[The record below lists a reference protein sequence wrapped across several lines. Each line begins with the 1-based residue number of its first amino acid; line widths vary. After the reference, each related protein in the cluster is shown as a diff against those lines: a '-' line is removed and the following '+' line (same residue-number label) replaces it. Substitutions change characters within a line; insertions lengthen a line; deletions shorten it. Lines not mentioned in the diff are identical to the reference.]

1 MVVAFIDGHRDR
13 FGVAPICRVLSE
25 HGCPIAPSSY
35 YAFRGRTPSARSVTD
50 AALLVEIGRVHA
62 DRKLGR
68 GVAGARKVWHLLRRE
83 GIVVA
88 RCTVE
93 RLMRTAGLHGITRG
107 KTFVTTKSDPAGNR
121 PPDLVDRDFTA
132 ARPNQLWVVDFT

>member
-93 RLMRTAGLHGITRG
+93 RLMKRLACTGL
-107 KTFVTTKSDPAGNR
+107 
-121 PPDLVDRDFTA
+121 LV
-132 ARPNQLWVVDFT
+132 ARRS